1 MTLTSSNGKGMV
13 KCKDLLLCLQ
23 VLTLPSS
30 DDGVFNRV
38 YFIKEEVMKNI
49 KGTSDALIPL
59 LILLGLIGVETMSTA
74 TQYVAVV
81 GLTIITIIQTICYA
95 YNKAN

>member
-1 MTLTSSNGKGMV
+1 MV

>member
-1 MTLTSSNGKGMV
+1 LTSYDGKGLV
-13 KCKDLLLCLQ
+13 KCKDLGVYPQ
-23 VLTLPSS
+23 VLTLPSF
-30 DDGVFNRV
+30 DDGIFNRMSC
-38 YFIKEEVMKNI
+38 IKEEVMKNI

-59 LILLGLIGVETMSTA
+59 LILLGLIGVEIMSTA